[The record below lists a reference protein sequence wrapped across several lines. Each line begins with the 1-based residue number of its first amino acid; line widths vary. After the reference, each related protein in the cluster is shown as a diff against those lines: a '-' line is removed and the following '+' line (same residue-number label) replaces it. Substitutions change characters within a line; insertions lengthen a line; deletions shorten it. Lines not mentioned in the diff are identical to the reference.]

1 MCCALS
7 DSIKSLKV
15 LILKNSQHFTS
26 MQFFGEVIP
35 FLCSGIR
42 ECWLAHSSFIH
53 FRSVLISMQNTLEV
67 AWDSDNHLPFYILVG
82 DVNNGTCKIML
93 TGQVSPSLT
102 VKWFVLK
109 IICIAL
115 FYKLSRKSEFYLL
128 QKPHTMQLKSKIVK
142 SSIKTAWL
150 KMKLYSKVSV

>member
-1 MCCALS
+1 MIKKTYTLHLCCALS

-102 VKWFVLK
+102 VCTLSDLFLK
-109 IICIAL
+109 LFAL
-115 FYKLSRKSEFYLL
+115 LCFTNFPENQSF
-128 QKPHTMQLKSKIVK
+128 TCC
-142 SSIKTAWL
+142 KTPIQC
-150 KMKLYSKVSV
+150 S